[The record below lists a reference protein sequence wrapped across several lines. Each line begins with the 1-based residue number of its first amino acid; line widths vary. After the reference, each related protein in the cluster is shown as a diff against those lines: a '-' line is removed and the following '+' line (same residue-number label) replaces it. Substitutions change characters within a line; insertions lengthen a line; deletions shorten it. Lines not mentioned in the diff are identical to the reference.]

1 MDAEFQKAV
10 QRNPHLGEYVKKFMR
25 ETGEDEPTFMVS
37 LGKDIDRA
45 KVNII
50 LPVGDPVFIHL
61 YGGDE
66 QGEINYYGVEPEL
79 NDLEKKKYKATLD
92 IILEKSANEPVP
104 NTEAELKDLITK
116 LFNESIDIGSGGNMA
131 DDERGGR
138 FDILQKLMPVQKKVP
153 MTQGEYN
160 KILYHLERDIIGS
173 GPIEPIIRDPYL
185 EDISSIG
192 VDNIFI
198 VHKIF
203 DTIKTDL
210 TFGDDEGLDNW
221 LRSMSERIGRPVS
234 DARPIAD
241 GALPDGSRIN
251 IIYSIDVSKRGS
263 SFTMRK
269 FSEVPVSI
277 IQLIGWGALSAE
289 MAAYM
294 WMCLENG
301 MSIFFSGETAS
312 GKTTMLNACL
322 AFVNPKAKIFS
333 AEDTAEVQPPQPVW
347 QQLITREEGPPESR
361 VDTFALLKAAL
372 RSRPNYIIVGEIRG
386 AEGNVAFQGM
396 QCIREGYIA
405 MPGHGPMHIIDLYDQ
420 YAADAQEQDGKDII
434 DISDHKLPV
443 YVSGID
449 GKVSRSTI
457 TNVLRMGKQQLIKVY
472 FDTGEVLEVTPNH
485 RFLLTND
492 KEVVAEELLDTQ
504 QLPNVILPPPIAW
517 YQNDSHGFDFLEG
530 WNILKDELY
539 AQNIDAYKKTAAYK
553 KDRKK
558 FADYFASRNKTI
570 PFDVYRRIVGN
581 TGLPD
586 EVYAI
591 RKGSSEKISV
601 PLQLNHEIL
610 VSIARY
616 LMGLDVPVVYQQF
629 FRHVMDITP
638 QHIGK
643 PFWKLGLDQ
652 LRVVFEEFLE
662 LSSIEKQS
670 LSDEIW
676 YSIGRLAGD
685 DSLYVTRKKTKFS
698 DFRWQVKNKNT
709 DEGVNYAKRAIHVI
723 PHDANSVQTVH
734 KDNAY
739 TTRICR
745 VDRSFVDWLIKKGF
759 IHVNE
764 ECVYSKAVLKRIPID
779 NISNPY
785 AYVAGLLDSDC
796 TIRYT
801 KNRSFEIKLALNVNR
816 DDEGLLFDQLR
827 LVHHYEHQ
835 LFPRINCVEFRYH
848 SDFDEHVRRYSQFC
862 HELGINVRTTRYD
875 KIRGIGARVE
885 FSSDRKQEVFSTW
898 ARNVAPYMYRQDK
911 KQTIESMVDIAPGD
925 RRSDITEFDGYSA
938 SIHKNCLPHLALL
951 ARIFGHTLVSE
962 GHECF
967 EQRLFAFKKLE
978 FSRILHIE
986 HGCIDHT
993 YDISMANGSYYIG
1006 GKQMMGYVYDTGH
1019 PVLATFHASAV
1030 SKMIQR
1036 LTADPINVP
1045 VTFIDNLNIAMILSA
1060 VYRKGKFLRRALAIE
1075 EIEGYY
1081 EEIGGVATRAVFQW
1095 EPDTDNHKFRGL
1107 NNSYI
1112 LEDKIATKLGYED
1125 KRAIYQDLFLRAK
1138 ILEEMKSRGIE
1149 DYFDVLEIIVNFYKH
1164 GIDGLPF
1171 SV

>member
-1 MDAEFQKAV
+1 M
-10 QRNPHLGEYVKKFMR
+10 
-25 ETGEDEPTFMVS
+25 
-37 LGKDIDRA
+37 
-45 KVNII
+45 
-50 LPVGDPVFIHL
+50 
-61 YGGDE
+61 
-66 QGEINYYGVEPEL
+66 
-79 NDLEKKKYKATLD
+79 
-92 IILEKSANEPVP
+92 
-104 NTEAELKDLITK
+104 
-116 LFNESIDIGSGGNMA
+116 
-131 DDERGGR
+131 DDEEGGGK

-192 VDNIFI
+192 VDNVFI

-210 TFGDDEGLDNW
+210 TFGDEEGLDNW

-277 IQLIGWGALSAE
+277 IQLIGWGALDAE

-396 QCIREGYIA
+396 Q
-405 MPGHGPMHIIDLYDQ
+405 
-420 YAADAQEQDGKDII
+420 
-434 DISDHKLPV
+434 
-443 YVSGID
+443 
-449 GKVSRSTI
+449 
-457 TNVLRMGKQQLIKVY
+457 
-472 FDTGEVLEVTPNH
+472 
-485 RFLLTND
+485 
-492 KEVVAEELLDTQ
+492 
-504 QLPNVILPPPIAW
+504 
-517 YQNDSHGFDFLEG
+517 
-530 WNILKDELY
+530 
-539 AQNIDAYKKTAAYK
+539 
-553 KDRKK
+553 
-558 FADYFASRNKTI
+558 
-570 PFDVYRRIVGN
+570 
-581 TGLPD
+581 
-586 EVYAI
+586 
-591 RKGSSEKISV
+591 
-601 PLQLNHEIL
+601 
-610 VSIARY
+610 
-616 LMGLDVPVVYQQF
+616 
-629 FRHVMDITP
+629 
-638 QHIGK
+638 
-643 PFWKLGLDQ
+643 
-652 LRVVFEEFLE
+652 
-662 LSSIEKQS
+662 
-670 LSDEIW
+670 
-676 YSIGRLAGD
+676 
-685 DSLYVTRKKTKFS
+685 
-698 DFRWQVKNKNT
+698 
-709 DEGVNYAKRAIHVI
+709 
-723 PHDANSVQTVH
+723 
-734 KDNAY
+734 
-739 TTRICR
+739 
-745 VDRSFVDWLIKKGF
+745 
-759 IHVNE
+759 
-764 ECVYSKAVLKRIPID
+764 
-779 NISNPY
+779 
-785 AYVAGLLDSDC
+785 
-796 TIRYT
+796 
-801 KNRSFEIKLALNVNR
+801 
-816 DDEGLLFDQLR
+816 
-827 LVHHYEHQ
+827 
-835 LFPRINCVEFRYH
+835 
-848 SDFDEHVRRYSQFC
+848 
-862 HELGINVRTTRYD
+862 
-875 KIRGIGARVE
+875 
-885 FSSDRKQEVFSTW
+885 
-898 ARNVAPYMYRQDK
+898 
-911 KQTIESMVDIAPGD
+911 
-925 RRSDITEFDGYSA
+925 
-938 SIHKNCLPHLALL
+938 
-951 ARIFGHTLVSE
+951 
-962 GHECF
+962 
-967 EQRLFAFKKLE
+967 
-978 FSRILHIE
+978 
-986 HGCIDHT
+986 
-993 YDISMANGSYYIG
+993 
-1006 GKQMMGYVYDTGH
+1006 TGH

-1095 EPDTDNHKFRGL
+1095 EPDSDTHKFRGL

-1138 ILEEMKSRGIE
+1138 ILDEMKSRGIE
-1149 DYFDVLEIIVNFYKH
+1149 DYYDVLEIIVNFYKH

>member
-25 ETGEDEPTFMVS
+25 EQGEDEPTFMVS
-37 LGKDIDRA
+37 LSKDIDRA

-66 QGEINYYGVEPEL
+66 QGEVNYYGVEPEL
-79 NDLEKKKYKATLD
+79 NDTEKIKYKAALD
-92 IILEKSANEPVP
+92 IILEKSSNEPVP

-116 LFNESIDIGSGGNMA
+116 LFNESIDIGSGDSMDAEDG
-131 DDERGGR
+131 DKGK
-138 FDILQKLMPVQKKVP
+138 FDIIQKLMPVQKKVP

-192 VDNIFI
+192 VDNVFI

-210 TFGDDEGLDNW
+210 TFGDEEGLDNW

-277 IQLIGWGALSAE
+277 IQLINWGALDAE

-322 AFVNPKAKIFS
+322 AFVNPRAKIFS

-396 QCIREGYIA
+396 Q
-405 MPGHGPMHIIDLYDQ
+405 
-420 YAADAQEQDGKDII
+420 
-434 DISDHKLPV
+434 
-443 YVSGID
+443 
-449 GKVSRSTI
+449 
-457 TNVLRMGKQQLIKVY
+457 
-472 FDTGEVLEVTPNH
+472 
-485 RFLLTND
+485 
-492 KEVVAEELLDTQ
+492 
-504 QLPNVILPPPIAW
+504 
-517 YQNDSHGFDFLEG
+517 
-530 WNILKDELY
+530 
-539 AQNIDAYKKTAAYK
+539 
-553 KDRKK
+553 
-558 FADYFASRNKTI
+558 
-570 PFDVYRRIVGN
+570 
-581 TGLPD
+581 
-586 EVYAI
+586 
-591 RKGSSEKISV
+591 
-601 PLQLNHEIL
+601 
-610 VSIARY
+610 
-616 LMGLDVPVVYQQF
+616 
-629 FRHVMDITP
+629 
-638 QHIGK
+638 
-643 PFWKLGLDQ
+643 
-652 LRVVFEEFLE
+652 
-662 LSSIEKQS
+662 
-670 LSDEIW
+670 
-676 YSIGRLAGD
+676 
-685 DSLYVTRKKTKFS
+685 
-698 DFRWQVKNKNT
+698 
-709 DEGVNYAKRAIHVI
+709 
-723 PHDANSVQTVH
+723 
-734 KDNAY
+734 
-739 TTRICR
+739 
-745 VDRSFVDWLIKKGF
+745 
-759 IHVNE
+759 
-764 ECVYSKAVLKRIPID
+764 
-779 NISNPY
+779 
-785 AYVAGLLDSDC
+785 
-796 TIRYT
+796 
-801 KNRSFEIKLALNVNR
+801 
-816 DDEGLLFDQLR
+816 
-827 LVHHYEHQ
+827 
-835 LFPRINCVEFRYH
+835 
-848 SDFDEHVRRYSQFC
+848 
-862 HELGINVRTTRYD
+862 
-875 KIRGIGARVE
+875 
-885 FSSDRKQEVFSTW
+885 
-898 ARNVAPYMYRQDK
+898 
-911 KQTIESMVDIAPGD
+911 
-925 RRSDITEFDGYSA
+925 
-938 SIHKNCLPHLALL
+938 
-951 ARIFGHTLVSE
+951 
-962 GHECF
+962 
-967 EQRLFAFKKLE
+967 
-978 FSRILHIE
+978 
-986 HGCIDHT
+986 
-993 YDISMANGSYYIG
+993 
-1006 GKQMMGYVYDTGH
+1006 TGH

-1081 EEIGGVATRAVFQW
+1081 EEIGGVATRAVFLW
-1095 EPDTDNHKFRGL
+1095 EPDSDTHKFRGL

-1125 KRAIYQDLFLRAK
+1125 KRMIYQDLFLRAK
-1138 ILEEMKSRGIE
+1138 ILEEMRSRGIE
-1149 DYFDVLEIIVNFYKH
+1149 DYYDVLEIIVNFYKH
-1164 GIDGLPF
+1164 GVDGLPF
-1171 SV
+1171 AV